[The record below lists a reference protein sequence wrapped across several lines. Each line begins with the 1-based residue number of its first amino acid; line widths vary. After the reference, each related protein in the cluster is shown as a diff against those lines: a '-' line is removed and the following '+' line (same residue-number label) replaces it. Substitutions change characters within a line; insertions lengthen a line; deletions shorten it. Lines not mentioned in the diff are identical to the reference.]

1 MNELITNTLT
11 HAFPEGRSGEITITG
26 RRTPAGIML
35 SVQDNGVGLPE
46 GLDWR
51 NAPTL
56 GLHLVIT
63 LIRQVQGS
71 IELNRAGGTAFEMF
85 IPSAREKTS

>member
-1 MNELITNTLT
+1 
-11 HAFPEGRSGEITITG
+11 
-26 RRTPAGIML
+26 
-35 SVQDNGVGLPE
+35 VQDNGVGLPE

-71 IELNRAGGTAFEMF
+71 IELNRYGGTAFEMF
-85 IPSAREKTS
+85 IPSAMEETS

>member
-1 MNELITNTLT
+1 M
-11 HAFPEGRSGEITITG
+11 
-26 RRTPAGIML
+26 
-35 SVQDNGVGLPE
+35 PE

-51 NAPTL
+51 NAPTF
-56 GLHLVIT
+56 GLHLIIT

-85 IPSAREKTS
+85 IPSAKEETS